1 MLERITKD
9 MIEALKSKD
18 NTKLATLR
26 MLKGAVD
33 FDRINKRKELT
44 DDEIITVIEKQIK
57 TRKESVM
64 EFEKGNRSDL
74 VEKTNAEI
82 EILSSYMPEA
92 LSEEEVNTIIEE
104 AINKLNA
111 TKASDMGLV
120 MKEVSPLLKG
130 KADMSL
136 VSSIIKNRLQ

>member
-111 TKASDMGLV
+111 SKASDMGLV